1 MTAKTSWA
9 VIAAFGGAMFLGACS
24 MVEWPIVSGKSVY
37 NEYCVMCHGASGT
50 GDGALADDLF
60 TRPTDLTRLSL
71 DNDGDFPR
79 VRVLSHIDGYLRGEN
94 SSGAMPEFGLLL
106 AGENVLMETGEGVV
120 TPTPKP
126 MLGVV
131 NYLERIQVTE

>member
-1 MTAKTSWA
+1 MA
-9 VIAAFGGAMFLGACS
+9 
-24 MVEWPIVSGKSVY
+24 E
-37 NEYCVMCHGASGT
+37 E
-50 GDGALADDLF
+50 LF

-71 DNDGDFPR
+71 DNEGEFPR

-106 AGENVLMETGEGVV
+106 VGENVLLETGEGVV

-126 MLGVV
+126 LLAVV
-131 NYLERIQVTE
+131 NYLERLQVTE

>member
-37 NEYCVMCHGASGT
+37 NEYCVMCHGPSGT

-71 DNDGDFPR
+71 DNDGEFPR

-106 AGENVLMETGEGVV
+106 VGENVLMETGEGVV

-126 MLGVV
+126 LLAVV
-131 NYLERIQVTE
+131 NYLERIQVSE

>member
-1 MTAKTSWA
+1 MTARLSLAT
-9 VIAAFGGAMFLGACS
+9 IAAVGGAMFLGACS